1 MAIGTSGRIVIEIEP
16 ELKRL
21 LHTALQKEG
30 LTLKDWFR
38 ENARQYVYEGKQLTL
53 DFSGAGEPIND
64 INAAAKRVEK

>member
-30 LTLKDWFR
+30 LTLKDWFV
-38 ENARQYVYEGKQLTL
+38 ENARHFLYEGKQLAL
-53 DFSGAGEPIND
+53 DFSGPPDPAEDGK
-64 INAAAKRVEK
+64 AKGTNQ